1 MLCFCATA
9 AIAGEA
15 EILAAEL
22 RHQQGNSWSINVTL
36 KHKDTGWEHYADVWR
51 VIDKKG
57 NELGYRVLAHPHI
70 EEQPVTRGFDRLII
84 PEEINTVYI
93 QGHDNVHGWS
103 SNKLKVVLTE
113 VQNGYIRIVA
123 DK

>member
-1 MLCFCATA
+1 MFCFCTTA
-9 AIAGEA
+9 VIAGEA

-22 RHQQGNSWSINVTL
+22 RHQQKNSWSINVTL
-36 KHKDTGWEHYADVWR
+36 KHEDTGWDHYADVWR
-51 VIDKKG
+51 VIDKKE

-84 PEEINTVYI
+84 HEDINTIYI

-103 SNKLKVVLTE
+103 SNKLKVMLTE
-113 VQNGYIRIVA
+113 VQNGYIRVVT